1 VQDFIL
7 LKPQSEEKYSSN
19 GFNES
24 VASFGPSY
32 GLLLHATRNYITR
45 DATRLYVYERLPP
58 GMMGQWRKNLEGVCQ
73 LHLLPRQL

>member
-1 VQDFIL
+1 MTRLLLLLISHLHFSIYPALSSESRSPPVQDFIL

-32 GLLLHATRNYITR
+32 GLLHATRNYITH
-45 DATRLYVYERLPP
+45 DATICV
-58 GMMGQWRKNLEGVCQ
+58 
-73 LHLLPRQL
+73 